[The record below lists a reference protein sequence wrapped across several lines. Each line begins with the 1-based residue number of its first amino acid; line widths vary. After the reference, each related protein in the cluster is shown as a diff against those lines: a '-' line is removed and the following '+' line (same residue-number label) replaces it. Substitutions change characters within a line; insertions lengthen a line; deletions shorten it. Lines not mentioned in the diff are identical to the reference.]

1 MLLHYYT
8 AVQQLLLIVPKHS
21 SAAFVGRDQP
31 TTFRQM
37 IDAQLLRGLDLNL
50 LIARYNVQRTTMGKI
65 EITLRSI
72 KLLTSN
78 IFLWL
83 RQRGGQKIGP
93 YLYRETGKGLGST
106 TIFG

>member
-37 IDAQLLRGLDLNL
+37 IDAQLLHGLDLNL
-50 LIARYNVQRTTMGKI
+50 LIARYVQRTTMGKI
-65 EITLRSI
+65 EITGTAS
-72 KLLTSN
+72 KYS
-78 IFLWL
+78 
-83 RQRGGQKIGP
+83 
-93 YLYRETGKGLGST
+93 SVH
-106 TIFG
+106 